1 MSNPSALLSVALV
14 GTTPGALNCDPAIN
28 LNSPGVA
35 AKLTAYERS
44 RSDADRD
51 ALPLHA
57 DSRLAL
63 FRLAPLT
70 SAGVRVV
77 TGETGP
83 RRAQYAVQVACHEF
97 TDAAGTVHR
106 AADHGGL
113 QTSGKLSIASDE
125 WLDHLADLYG
135 HKAINELASV
145 ILLRAE
151 AGPAAVAPFALPL
164 GLMLAR

>member
-1 MSNPSALLSVALV
+1 MNPSAPLDVALV
-14 GTTPGALNCDPAIN
+14 GCTPGSTNCDPAIN
-28 LNSPGVA
+28 LAAPGVA

-44 RSDADRD
+44 RSAADRD
-51 ALPLHA
+51 ALPRHP
-57 DSRLAL
+57 DMRLAL

-77 TGETGP
+77 TAESGP
-83 RRAQYAVQVACHEF
+83 RRAQYAVQVACHELV
-97 TDAAGTVHR
+97 DAAGATHK

-113 QTSGKLSIASDE
+113 QAAGKLSIASDE
-125 WLDHLADLYG
+125 WLDFIADAYG
-135 HKAINELASV
+135 HKAINELAAI

-151 AGPAAVAPFALPL
+151 AGPNAVAPFGLPL